1 MSTAHELK
9 RQLLRLLEEDE
20 EFRYAVAGR
29 LGLLEIL
36 KRLDGIEARLE
47 EHARILVQHSE
58 ILEKHGERLDALT
71 RRIDELTER
80 IEALTR
86 QVEANTER
94 IDALTRRVD
103 ELTERLNALTRRV
116 DELTER
122 VNALTRRVDE
132 LTERVD
138 ALTERVNELTRT
150 ISALGAR
157 WGILAEEAFRA
168 GMRGVV
174 EELFGGKVERW
185 EFFDREG
192 RVFGYPS
199 LVEVD
204 LVVKDD
210 KHILIEVK
218 SSVSR
223 GDVIELAK
231 IGELYES
238 STGVKPELA
247 VVSPFVDDKAR
258 EAAKALGI
266 KVYTAVKA

>member
-58 ILEKHGERLDALT
+58 ILEKHGERL
-71 RRIDELTER
+71 
-80 IEALTR
+80 
-86 QVEANTER
+86 
-94 IDALTRRVD
+94 DALTRRVD

-204 LVVKDD
+204 LVVRDG
-210 KHILIEVK
+210 KHIRIEVK

-266 KVYTAVKA
+266 KVYTAARA